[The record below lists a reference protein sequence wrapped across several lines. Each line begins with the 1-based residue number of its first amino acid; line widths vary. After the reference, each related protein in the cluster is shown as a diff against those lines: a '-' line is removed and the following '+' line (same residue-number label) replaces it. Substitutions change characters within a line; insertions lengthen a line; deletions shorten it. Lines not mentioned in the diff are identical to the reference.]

1 MGQIVAAMAT
11 CHAPALILRQPGE
24 DPAQLDATAAAMRRL
39 GEVLD
44 ETQPDALII
53 VGLDHL
59 EAFTLDC
66 TPTFAVV
73 VGPEVAGGFAGHRWQ
88 EPVHQDL
95 ARAIHTGLL
104 ERHIDVAASHRAYM
118 GHAFVVPFEYVLGDR
133 AIPVV
138 PFFVNI
144 YVPPLPTPIRCY
156 ELGRALADVV
166 AQTDLRVAILA
177 SGGMS
182 HFPGTERYPDP
193 EFDFDREALE
203 TLRAGRASDLL
214 KLGVERLDELGNTE
228 LLTWYV
234 VFGAVGDQPA
244 DVLTY
249 QPTWHHGLGVVNFPL
264 ATPIDAPPPA
274 PPMPAAVDR
283 GNGGYAYYRP
293 PAPES
298 YNLNRLL
305 YNLRMNPAERQRLV
319 ADLDAVAGEYGL
331 RAEEV
336 TALKSLEPLEVAK
349 AGGHPIAAWVA
360 MQTVAADLRKAQAA
374 TGAS

>member
-1 MGQIVAAMAT
+1 VGQIVAAMAT

-24 DPAQLDATAAAMRRL
+24 DPAQLDAVADAMRRL

-44 ETQPDALII
+44 QTRPDALLI

-73 VGPEVAGGFAGHRWQ
+73 VGPEVSGGFAGRRWRK
-88 EPVHQDL
+88 PVHQAL
-95 ARAIHTGLL
+95 ARAIHVGAL
-104 ERHIDVAASHRAYM
+104 ERHFDVAASANPYM

-144 YVPPLPTPIRCY
+144 YVPPLPSPIRCY
-156 ELGRALADVV
+156 ELGRALADII
-166 AQTDLRVAILA
+166 AQTDLKVAILA

-182 HFPGTERYPDP
+182 HFPGTERYPNP
-193 EFDFDREALE
+193 EFDFDTQTLE
-203 TLRAGRASDLL
+203 TLKAGEASTLL
-214 KLGVERLDELGNTE
+214 SLGVERLDELGNTE
-228 LLTWYV
+228 LLTWFTL
-234 VFGAVGDQPA
+234 FGAIGDQPA
-244 DVLTY
+244 DVYTY
-249 QPTWHHGLGVVNFPL
+249 QPTWHHGLGVLSFPL
-264 ATPIDAPPPA
+264 AQPIEGPPA
-274 PPMPAAVDR
+274 AAPMPTAIDR

-293 PAPES
+293 PEPES

-305 YNLRMNPAERQRLV
+305 YNLRMNPAERKRLV
-319 ADLDAVAGEYGL
+319 ENLDAVAAEYQL
-331 RAEEV
+331 RPDEV
-336 TALKSLEPLEVAK
+336 TALKTLEPLAVAR

-360 MQTVAADLRKAQAA
+360 VQTVAADLRKAQAA
-374 TGAS
+374 ASQA